1 MHTAKYLKE
10 KNHIIFSYNKNSK
23 ICINMHFGFKNQ
35 FIKVTR
41 TRPIFKKFQK
51 KNFLLVSGVTTL
63 YVRCIPDIKFFCLR

>member
-1 MHTAKYLKE
+1 MHMAKYLKE

-41 TRPIFKKFQK
+41 TRPIFKKFQ
-51 KNFLLVSGVTTL
+51 
-63 YVRCIPDIKFFCLR
+63 IFFFFYLGLRPYT